1 MFITIVF
8 AFFIVVALADLVPG
22 TVMIV
27 RVLKNDLKLSNHENN
42 RKDDK

>member
-8 AFFIVVALADLVPG
+8 AFFIIVALADLVPG

-27 RVLKNDLKLSNHENN
+27 RVLKNDLKLSNHEKRIKNQC
-42 RKDDK
+42 

>member
-1 MFITIVF
+1 MFIIVVF
-8 AFFIVVALADLVPG
+8 AFFIILALTDLVPG

-27 RVLKNDLKLSNHENN
+27 RVLMNDLRLSNHENS